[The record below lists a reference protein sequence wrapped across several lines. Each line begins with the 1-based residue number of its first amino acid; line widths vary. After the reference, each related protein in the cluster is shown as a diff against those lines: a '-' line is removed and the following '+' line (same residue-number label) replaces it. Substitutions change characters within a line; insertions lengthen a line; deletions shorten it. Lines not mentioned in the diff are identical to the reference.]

1 VAVKPPRR
9 RRRLRSLLGVGLSNQ
24 RVCAL
29 QPSDAEASAQL
40 LHEPVDFIVPVDV
53 FFQSLEQ

>member
-1 VAVKPPRR
+1 M
-9 RRRLRSLLGVGLSNQ
+9 
-24 RVCAL
+24 